1 VKRTCKESPTTSTL
15 FTRGLLARDP
25 EPRHLEEIAAGG
37 AKVPPTVLGLGLD
50 PIDVRGLLAR
60 RQALVERETVS
71 DLRHEALRDLHLDA
85 EVERDRRTL
94 LHRLAAQLRDRP
106 LQELGVEVEA
116 QCGDVPVLARPE
128 ELSGAADLEVGRG
141 ETETAAQ
148 LAELLDRPQPLSGR
162 LRQRLPTRDEEE
174 GVRVLL
180 APADAPAELVELGE
194 AQSVGSVHEDGVRA
208 GNVEPVLDE
217 GRRDEKIRLVM
228 VEAEHDPL
236 ELALRHLT
244 VRDVDARLRHELAK
258 RAHEGGIVSTRL
270 WTKKTWPPVASPAGW
285 PGR

>member
-1 VKRTCKESPTTSTL
+1 
-15 FTRGLLARDP
+15 A
-25 EPRHLEEIAAGG
+25 EPPGAAG
-37 AKVPPTVLGLGLD
+37 
-50 PIDVRGLLAR
+50 LA
-60 RQALVERETVS
+60 
-71 DLRHEALRDLHLDA
+71 
-85 EVERDRRTL
+85 
-94 LHRLAAQLRDRP
+94 
-106 LQELGVEVEA
+106 
-116 QCGDVPVLARPE
+116 
-128 ELSGAADLEVGRG
+128 VGRG

-194 AQSVGSVHEDGVRA
+194 AQSAGSVHEDGVRA

-244 VRDVDARLRHELAK
+244 V
-258 RAHEGGIVSTRL
+258 
-270 WTKKTWPPVASPAGW
+270 
-285 PGR
+285 